1 MATGMPSKRRGTQDS
16 RESPRA
22 SVPNPELIGLSYP
35 GKGAVSEILAT
46 PSSDPQLVW
55 QGTEAEQPNLLFAGD
70 NAGILAHLLADKQV
84 AGKVRLIYIDPP
96 YSTQTDFHS
105 RDLTPAYTDD
115 LRGADF
121 VEHLRIRLVLLREL
135 LADNG
140 SIYVHLDSKMVCHL
154 KIVMDEVFGPENFR
168 NIITRKKCNPKNFTK
183 KQYGN
188 VSDYILFYSK
198 TEECLWNR
206 PVEAWTME
214 RAKEYQYT
222 EEETG
227 RKFMKVPVH
236 APGVRYGETGKPW
249 RGMLPPP
256 GKHWQYVPSVLD
268 EMDARGEIFWSSTGN
283 PRRKVYL
290 DENPGVAVQDIW
302 MDFKDAHNQ
311 NVCITGYPT
320 EKNPELLR
328 RIIGASTAPGDLV
341 LDCFSGSGTTLA
353 VASELERRWIGID
366 SGLEAIS
373 TTLRRFTGGLERM
386 GDFTQQR
393 LIKTE
398 ERQKQLSLAAV
409 DEFIE
414 QSAVPRDHKPVFDFQ
429 LLCAPCL
436 KDDVEN
442 IVEGWSGRHLG
453 VASKVLAD

>member
-1 MATGMPSKRRGTQDS
+1 MATGMPSKRGRTRDQ
-16 RESPRA
+16 RESPRTL
-22 SVPNPELIGLSYP
+22 VPNPQLIGLSYP
-35 GKGAVSEILAT
+35 GKGTVSEILST
-46 PSSDPQLVW
+46 PSSTPVLVW
-55 QGTEAEQPNLLFAGD
+55 QGTETQHPNLLFAGD
-70 NAGILAHLLADKQV
+70 NGGILAHLLADKRV

-121 VEHLRIRLVLLREL
+121 IEYLRIRLVLLREL
-135 LADNG
+135 LAENG
-140 SIYVHLDSKMVCHL
+140 SIYVHLDSKMVCHM
-154 KIVMDEVFGPENFR
+154 KIVMDEIFGPENFR

-206 PVEAWTME
+206 PVEAWTAQ

-236 APGVRYGETGKPW
+236 APGVRFGETGKPW

-268 EMDARGEIFWSSTGN
+268 EMDARGEIFWSSSGN

-320 EKNPELLR
+320 EKNPDLLR

-366 SGLEAIS
+366 SGLEAIA
-373 TTLRRFTGGLERM
+373 TTLKRFTGGLERM

-398 ERQKQLSLAAV
+398 ERQKQLSLVAV
-409 DEFIE
+409 DEFLE
-414 QSAVPRDHKPVFDFQ
+414 QSAVPRDHKPVVDFQ
-429 LLCAPCL
+429 LLSDPHL
-436 KDDVEN
+436 KAGVER
-442 IVEGWSGRHLG
+442 IVEGWSGPHFE
-453 VASKVLAD
+453 VASKGVGD